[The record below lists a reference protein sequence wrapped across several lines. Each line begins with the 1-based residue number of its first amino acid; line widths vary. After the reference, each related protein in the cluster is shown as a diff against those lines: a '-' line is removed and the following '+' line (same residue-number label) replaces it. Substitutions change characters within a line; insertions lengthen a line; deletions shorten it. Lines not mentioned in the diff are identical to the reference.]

1 MKIFA
6 AILAAITL
14 AACSQTEDRALTGYV
29 EADLLYLAP
38 QDAGVVKTLAV
49 REGDRVNAGD
59 IVFTL
64 DAARAS
70 ITAEQA
76 QAIAAGAAT
85 RTGDDGAMAK
95 QIAEAEA
102 NYALAEKTFDRSR
115 ALVGSGA
122 VTKEKYD
129 IDAASLAAA
138 KARLEAA
145 RAERAAMTHDRDS
158 AGAAARFAEQRLAD
172 LAVAAPAAGSI
183 ERIYRRPGEI
193 AALGDPVVALLAP
206 ENLKLKFF
214 APEALLSSL
223 KLGGT
228 ISYSCDGCAPAQSA
242 TISYIASEPQF
253 TPPVIY
259 SLKEREKLV
268 YLVEARPGDAS
279 DLRPGLPVTID
290 LQ

>member
-1 MKIFA
+1 MKPFA
-6 AILAAITL
+6 AILAAIFL
-14 AACSQTEDRALTGYV
+14 SACSQAEDRALTGYV

-38 QDAGVVKTLAV
+38 QDSGVVKSLAV
-49 REGDRVNAGD
+49 REGDRVKAGD
-59 IVFTL
+59 ILFTL
-64 DAARAS
+64 DPARAS

-76 QAIAAGAAT
+76 QATAAGVTT
-85 RTGDDGAMAK
+85 RTADDGAMAK

-102 NYALAEKTFDRSR
+102 NRALAEKTFSRSR

-138 KARLEAA
+138 NARLEAA
-145 RAERAAMTHDRDS
+145 RAELAAMMHDRDS
-158 AGAAARFAEQRLAD
+158 ADAAARFAGQRLSD

-193 AALGDPVVALLAP
+193 AAMGDPVVALLAP

-223 KLGGT
+223 EVGGT
-228 ISYSCDGCAPAQSA
+228 IAFSCDGCAPAMRA
-242 TISYIASEPQF
+242 TISFIAAEPQF

-259 SLKEREKLV
+259 SLKERQKLV
-268 YLVEARPGDAS
+268 FLVEARPDDPAG
-279 DLRPGLPVTID
+279 LRPGLPVTID
-290 LQ
+290 PQ